1 MEAILAKTS
10 GGLDGRFWFAVET
23 RPRHEKK
30 VSAGL
35 GEKGIENFLPLFSE
49 KHQWS
54 DRRRIVDM
62 PVFPRYVF
70 VRIESAM
77 SARVPV
83 LQTRGVMSF
92 VGNRGLGTAIP
103 CVQIETVRNII
114 TQAVPFSLRAFLD
127 VGQKVRIRGGS
138 LEGVEG
144 ILMAINGDQS
154 LIVSVELIR
163 RSLAIRIEGYR
174 VERVSPSQYSSR
186 TSQSLAGH
194 SSSLPNHIEAPAE

>member
-1 MEAILAKTS
+1 MEALLAKTN

-30 VSAGL
+30 VAAGL
-35 GEKGIENFLPLFSE
+35 GEKGIDHFLPLFPE

-54 DRRRIVDM
+54 DRRRIVDI

-83 LQTRGVMSF
+83 LQTRGVMSL
-92 VGNRGLGTAIP
+92 VGNRGLGTVIP

-114 TQAVPFSLRAFLD
+114 TQVVPFSPRAFLD
-127 VGQKVRIRGGS
+127 VGQRVRIRGGS

-144 ILMAINGDQS
+144 ILVAINGGQS

-163 RSLAIRIEGYR
+163 RSLEIRIEGYR
-174 VERVSPSQYSSR
+174 VERVYPSQYFSR
-186 TSQSLAGH
+186 ASQNHASH
-194 SSSLPNHIEAPAE
+194 SSLLPDHV